1 MAIGSFLE
9 SYDFGAKTIIPFITH
24 GGSGASRTVD
34 TISELQPGAL
44 LIGNELVISRNDA
57 AESEKIVVEWAQG
70 LDLIPAVEG
79 TYSSY
84 AEDTT
89 SEGLQAS
96 RDYRAFAGFS
106 MGCVATWRTFQ
117 YCLDYFRYFMPSS
130 GNLTSD
136 GNYMATCTFWSRKG

>member
-1 MAIGSFLE
+1 M
-9 SYDFGAKTIIPFITH
+9 
-24 GGSGASRTVD
+24 
-34 TISELQPGAL
+34 
-44 LIGNELVISRNDA
+44 
-57 AESEKIVVEWAQG
+57 IVVCPTCNNISSDDSGNYSLAIRLTENYHRELAGG
-70 LDLIPAVEG
+70 LILAVES

-89 SEGLQAS
+89 PEGLQAS

-106 MGCVATWRTFQ
+106 MGSVETWRTFQ